1 MMTDTRRLA
10 AELDHAAD
18 RLTKEFVELPPG
30 SVLRCLSRAV
40 YASRR
45 AHVAPEQ
52 LAGVSENLA
61 RHMLRLRGGTVLP
74 RPRRASE

>member
-10 AELDHAAD
+10 AELDEAAD
-18 RLTKEFVELPPG
+18 RLTVEFEELPPG

-61 RHMLRLRGGTVLP
+61 RQMLRLRRGTVLP
-74 RPRRASE
+74 RQRPAAD